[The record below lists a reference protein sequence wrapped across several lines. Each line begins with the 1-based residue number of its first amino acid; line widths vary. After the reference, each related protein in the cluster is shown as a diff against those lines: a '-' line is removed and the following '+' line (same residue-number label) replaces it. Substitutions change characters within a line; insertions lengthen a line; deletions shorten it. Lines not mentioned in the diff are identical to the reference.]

1 MNETINA
8 LRFLGLDMV
17 DEANSGHP
25 GIVLGAAPVLYQL
38 FTKHLNIT
46 AEDAH
51 WFNRDRFVMSAGHGS
66 ALLYAVYHLAGF
78 DITMSDLK
86 AFRQVGSITPGHP
99 EYGHTHGIEATTG
112 PLGQGIGNAVGM
124 AIAEAHLRARFNQ
137 GHLNV
142 VDHYT
147 YVLCGD
153 GDLQEGVAMES
164 LALAGHLGLDRLVVL
179 FDSNDIQLDGPTTD
193 ATSMHIK
200 GFIKSLG
207 FDYFKVDDAN
217 DLEAIDRAIKQ
228 AKVSPNPAFIEI
240 KSVIGF
246 GAKDAGTANVH
257 GAPLGKEETARIKAA
272 FDYPYGPFEV
282 PKAAYE
288 DFMHTLGERARQAN
302 FAWQETLDSYADR
315 YPKDYEAL
323 EDIMNRR
330 TSARFDSLMPLEPLG
345 TSEAT
350 RNTIGKLLNTLS
362 GHIPAMIGGS
372 ADLSVSTKVKGND
385 GLFTKQTPTGRN
397 IQYGVRE
404 HAMAAITNGL
414 ALHRMRAFAGGFFIF
429 SDYMKP
435 SIRLA
440 ALMQLPS
447 MFIFTHDSVAVGED
461 GPTHEPIE
469 QLATFRS
476 TPGLVTLRPADA
488 NETRHAIRFALEAQ
502 KTPTVLALTRQNVP
516 VVSDVDY
523 ETFKQGAYVLKKHKE
538 PEGILI
544 ATGSEV
550 SLALEVSDYLESE
563 HNLFVNV
570 VSMPSMDRFI
580 SQPQKVQDSV
590 LPPTLTKRLA
600 IELGSTG
607 LWYRFASHVHG
618 IDTFGASGKGD
629 EVLKHFGFTKDAVA
643 KAYLN
648 IK

>member
-66 ALLYAVYHLAGF
+66 ALVYALYHLAGF
-78 DITMSDLK
+78 DITMQDLK
-86 AFRQVGSITPGHP
+86 AFRQVGSMTPGHP

-124 AIAEAHLRARFNQ
+124 AIAEANLRARFNQ

-207 FDYFKVDDAN
+207 FDYFRVDDAN

-240 KSVIGF
+240 KSIIGF
-246 GAKDAGTANVH
+246 GAKEAGTANVH
-257 GAPLGKEETARIKAA
+257 GAPLGKAETARIKAA
-272 FDYPYGPFEV
+272 FDYPYGPFVV
-282 PKAAYE
+282 PKAAYD
-288 DFMHTLGERARQAN
+288 DFMHTLGERGRQAN
-302 FAWQETLDSYADR
+302 FAWQETLDAYADH
-315 YPKDYEAL
+315 YPKEYEAL
-323 EDIMNRR
+323 EDIMGRR
-330 TSARFDSLMPLEPLG
+330 ISARFDSLIPLVPLG

-350 RNTIGKLLNTLS
+350 RNTIGKLLDTLS
-362 GHIPAMIGGS
+362 THIPSMIGGS

-385 GLFTKQTPTGRN
+385 GFFTKTTPAGRN

-414 ALHRMRAFAGGFFIF
+414 ALHRLKAFSGGFFIF

-440 ALMQLPS
+440 ALMELPS
-447 MFIFTHDSVAVGED
+447 IFIFTHDSVAVGED

-516 VVSDVDY
+516 VVSEVDY
-523 ETFKQGAYVLKKHKE
+523 DTFKQGAYVLKKHKE

-563 HNLFVNV
+563 HNVLVNV
-570 VSMPSMDRFI
+570 VSMPSMERFI

-618 IDTFGASGKGD
+618 IDTFGASGKGE
-629 EVLKHFGFTKDAVA
+629 EVLKHFGFTKEAVA
-643 KAYLN
+643 KVYLN